1 MRDHIKMAAGDS
13 RWWDSSI
20 TLILTNE
27 KYYGALLQQKTVTV
41 DFLTHKRIKNR
52 GQEQQY
58 LIEDNHEPLY
68 PRNYLKRCKKRRH
81 VVPS

>member
-1 MRDHIKMAAGDS
+1 M
-13 RWWDSSI
+13 
-20 TLILTNE
+20 TNE

-58 LIEDNHEPLY
+58 LIEDNHEPIVSKEL
-68 PRNYLKRCKKRRH
+68 LKQCKKRRH
-81 VVPS
+81 AVPS